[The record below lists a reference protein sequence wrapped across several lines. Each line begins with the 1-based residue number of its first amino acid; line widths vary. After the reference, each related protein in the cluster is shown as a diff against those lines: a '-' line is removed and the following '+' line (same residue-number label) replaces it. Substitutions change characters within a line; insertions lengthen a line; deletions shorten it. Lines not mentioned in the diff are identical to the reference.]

1 MWRLRCAAVHSARGA
16 ARGLRPGD
24 AAPPVTR
31 AVGVTPP
38 TRTASA
44 PRQELAW
51 CKNKA
56 GDRRRRPKLYLN
68 DSADAGPGSPRS
80 LSDGMGRIAG
90 RGLKCECLGAAA
102 CPDGAAN
109 GTCATQPGGYCFVA
123 VEEVLDDN
131 GLVVVDRTAGCLPPD
146 ESGFMQCKSSQVPHQ
161 QPKVIECCFEG
172 DLCNR
177 RLQPALA
184 ESPPDV
190 TETPALRPPAPAP
203 ALLVA
208 AALLVALLAA
218 LAAFLLLYRRR
229 RRAGKRPPSPPAPL
243 AADISSGSGSGLPL
257 LVQRTVA
264 KQIQMVESIG
274 KGRYGEVW
282 LARWR
287 GERVAVKVFFTT
299 EEASWFRET
308 EIYQT
313 VLMRH
318 ENILGFIAADIKGTG
333 SWTQML
339 LITDYH
345 ENGSLHDYLQTVVL
359 DTHGLMTMA
368 YSIVS
373 GLAHLHMDIFGT
385 KGKPAIAHR
394 DIKSKNILVKRNGQ
408 CAIADFGLAVRYV
421 AERNEVDIAPNTR
434 VGTRRYMAPEVLDE
448 KLDVSNFEAFKMADM
463 YSLGLVLWE
472 MCRRCVAGAG
482 PQRVEAYALPYHD
495 SVPPD
500 PSFEDMH
507 RVVVVAR
514 TRPAVP
520 ARWLAAEPLST
531 LVTLMHECWHANPPV
546 RLTALRVKKTLA
558 KYNTETSIK
567 LV

>member
-1 MWRLRCAAVHSARGA
+1 MTNV
-16 ARGLRPGD
+16 
-24 AAPPVTR
+24 
-31 AVGVTPP
+31 
-38 TRTASA
+38 
-44 PRQELAW
+44 
-51 CKNKA
+51 
-56 GDRRRRPKLYLN
+56 Y
-68 DSADAGPGSPRS
+68 
-80 LSDGMGRIAG
+80 III
-90 RGLKCECLGAAA
+90 
-102 CPDGAAN
+102 
-109 GTCATQPGGYCFVA
+109 F
-123 VEEVLDDN
+123 
-131 GLVVVDRTAGCLPPD
+131 
-146 ESGFMQCKSSQVPHQ
+146 QCKSAQVPHQ
-161 QPKVIECCFEG
+161 HPKGIECCYDR
-172 DLCNR
+172 DLCNQ
-177 RLQPALA
+177 RLR
-184 ESPPDV
+184 
-190 TETPALRPPAPAP
+190 PALREAAGSAAGAATERPGGGAGAAPTA
-203 ALLVA
+203 LVA
-208 AALLVALLAA
+208 AALCVALVAFAAAA
-218 LAAFLLLYRRR
+218 LLLCRR
-229 RRAGKRPPSPPAPL
+229 RRAGKRPPSPPAPPL
-243 AADISSGSGSGLPL
+243 HADISSGSGSGLPL

-287 GERVAVKVFFTT
+287 GEKVAVKVFFTT

-448 KLDVSNFEAFKMADM
+448 KLDVGNFEAFKMADM

-472 MCRRCVAGAG
+472 MCRRCATGDKA
-482 PQRVEAYALPYHD
+482 QLVEAYALPYHE

-507 RVVVVAR
+507 AVVVGRGAR
-514 TRPAVP
+514 PPLP
-520 ARWLAAEPLST
+520 ARWIAAEPLAT
-531 LVTLMHECWHANPPV
+531 LVNVMSECWHANPPV

-558 KYNTETSIK
+558 RYNAETSVK

>member
-1 MWRLRCAAVHSARGA
+1 MRLRSVAV
-16 ARGLRPGD
+16 L
-24 AAPPVTR
+24 
-31 AVGVTPP
+31 
-38 TRTASA
+38 
-44 PRQELAW
+44 Q
-51 CKNKA
+51 
-56 GDRRRRPKLYLN
+56 
-68 DSADAGPGSPRS
+68 
-80 LSDGMGRIAG
+80 
-90 RGLKCECLGAAA
+90 CECSGPRA
-102 CPDGAAN
+102 CPDGSSN
-109 GTCATQPGGYCFVA
+109 GTCTTQPGGYCFVA
-123 VEEVLDDN
+123 VEEVLDEV
-131 GLVVVDRTAGCLPPD
+131 GSVVRDRTTGCLPP
-146 ESGFMQCKSSQVPHQ
+146 EEAGFMQCKSSQVPHQ
-161 QPKVIECCFEG
+161 HPKAIACCNDG
-172 DLCNR
+172 DFCNR
-177 RLQPALA
+177 PLSPQLP
-184 ESPPDV
+184 EPPPDV
-190 TETPALRPPAPAP
+190 TEAPGARPHVPGSPTIF
-203 ALLVA
+203 LA
-208 AALLVALLAA
+208 AALCIALVAFV
-218 LAAFLLLYRRR
+218 AAFVLLFRRR
-229 RRAGKRPPSPPAPL
+229 RRGCKRPPTPPTHSHHAE
-243 AADISSGSGSGLPL
+243 ISSGSGSGLPL

-282 LARWR
+282 LAKWR
-287 GERVAVKVFFTT
+287 GEKVAVKVFFTT

-359 DTHGLMTMA
+359 DTHSMITMA

-408 CAIADFGLAVRYV
+408 CAIADFGLAVRFV

-448 KLDVSNFEAFKMADM
+448 KLDVTNFEAFKMADM

-472 MCRRCVAGAG
+472 MSRRCATGDKR
-482 PQRVEAYALPYHD
+482 QYVESYALPYQEF
-495 SVPPD
+495 VPSD

-507 RVVVVAR
+507 AVVVSAG
-514 TRPAVP
+514 TRPPVP
-520 ARWLAAEPLST
+520 ARWLSAEPLSA
-531 LVTLMHECWHANPPV
+531 LVTVMAECWHHNPPV
-546 RLTALRVKKTLA
+546 RLTALRVKKTLS
-558 KYNTETSIK
+558 KYVTETTIK

>member
-1 MWRLRCAAVHSARGA
+1 MWRLQRCIVHARDGGGVAWAGSGAGVGRGRGA
-16 ARGLRPGD
+16 CRATGQGGRRASSFASRPPNDGG
-24 AAPPVTR
+24 
-31 AVGVTPP
+31 VG
-38 TRTASA
+38 A
-44 PRQELAW
+44 
-51 CKNKA
+51 
-56 GDRRRRPKLYLN
+56 KLYLN
-68 DSADAGPGSPRS
+68 DSAKAGQILARTPADMR
-80 LSDGMGRIAG
+80 LS
-90 RGLKCECLGAAA
+90 RGLVCECAGASA
-102 CPDGAAN
+102 CPDGSAN
-109 GTCATQPGGYCFVA
+109 GTCVTQPGGYCFA
-123 VEEVLDDN
+123 TVEEVLDD
-131 GLVVVDRTAGCLPPD
+131 GGRLDLERTAGCLPPD

-161 QPKVIECCFEG
+161 HPKVIECCSEA
-172 DLCNR
+172 DMCNR
-177 RLQPALA
+177 RLRPQLP
-184 ESPPDV
+184 EPPPDV
-190 TETPALRPPAPAP
+190 TEAPDLRPPTPASP
-203 ALLVA
+203 TLLVA
-208 AALLVALLAA
+208 IALCVALIAFI
-218 LAAFLLLYRRR
+218 AAFLLLFRRR
-229 RRAGKRPPSPPAPL
+229 RRGCKRPPSPPTVSHHTE
-243 AADISSGSGSGLPL
+243 ISSGSGSGLPL

-287 GERVAVKVFFTT
+287 GEKVAVKVFFTT

-359 DTHGLMTMA
+359 DTRSLLTMA

-408 CAIADFGLAVRYV
+408 CAIADFGLAVRHV

-434 VGTRRYMAPEVLDE
+434 VGTRRYMPPEVLAE
-448 KLDVSNFEAFKMADM
+448 RLDVANFEAFKRADM

-472 MCRRCVAGAG
+472 MCRRCASG
-482 PQRVEAYALPYHD
+482 PKAQRVEPYALPYHEH
-495 SVPPD
+495 VPAD

-507 RVVVVAR
+507 AAVVGR
-514 TRPAVP
+514 GLRPAIP
-520 ARWLAAEPLST
+520 PRWLACEPLAA
-531 LVTLMHECWHANPPV
+531 LAAAMAECWHANPPV

-558 KYNTETSIK
+558 RFRAEPAAK
-567 LV
+567 LL

>member
-1 MWRLRCAAVHSARGA
+1 MRLSRGI
-16 ARGLRPGD
+16 
-24 AAPPVTR
+24 V
-31 AVGVTPP
+31 
-38 TRTASA
+38 
-44 PRQELAW
+44 
-51 CKNKA
+51 
-56 GDRRRRPKLYLN
+56 
-68 DSADAGPGSPRS
+68 
-80 LSDGMGRIAG
+80 
-90 RGLKCECLGAAA
+90 CECTGAGM
-102 CPDGAAN
+102 CPGGAPN
-109 GTCATQPGGYCFVA
+109 GTCGTQPGGYCFVA
-123 VEEVLDDN
+123 VEELYDDS
-131 GLVVVDRTAGCLPPD
+131 GLVVLERTAGCLPPD
-146 ESGFMQCKSSQVPHQ
+146 ESGLMQCKKVPHQ
-161 QPKVIECCFEG
+161 NPKAIECCEK
-172 DLCNR
+172 DYCNR
-177 RLQPALA
+177 RLRPQLP
-184 ESPPDV
+184 EPPPDV
-190 TETPALRPPAPAP
+190 TETPGLRPAGSVPHTA
-203 ALLVA
+203 LVA
-208 AALLVALLAA
+208 AALCAALLAF
-218 LAAFLLLYRRR
+218 LAAFWLLFRMRRR
-229 RRAGKRPPSPPAPL
+229 GCKRPPSPPAP
-243 AADISSGSGSGLPL
+243 AHSSEISSGSGSGLPL

-287 GERVAVKVFFTT
+287 GEKVAVKVFFTT

-359 DTHGLMTMA
+359 DTQGLMTMA

-448 KLDVSNFEAFKMADM
+448 KLDVTNFEAFKMADM
-463 YSLGLVLWE
+463 YSLGLVMWE
-472 MCRRCVAGAG
+472 MCRRCTTGDKA
-482 PQRVEAYALPYHD
+482 QYVEAYALPYHEH
-495 SVPPD
+495 VPSD
-500 PSFEDMH
+500 PSFDDMH
-507 RVVVVAR
+507 AVVVGQRAR
-514 TRPAVP
+514 PPLP
-520 ARWLAAEPLST
+520 ARWRASPTLLALAA
-531 LVTLMHECWHANPPV
+531 LMAECWHHNPPV

-558 KYNTETSIK
+558 KFRAESAVK

>member
-1 MWRLRCAAVHSARGA
+1 MRLS
-16 ARGLRPGD
+16 RGL
-24 AAPPVTR
+24 
-31 AVGVTPP
+31 
-38 TRTASA
+38 
-44 PRQELAW
+44 E
-51 CKNKA
+51 
-56 GDRRRRPKLYLN
+56 
-68 DSADAGPGSPRS
+68 
-80 LSDGMGRIAG
+80 
-90 RGLKCECLGAAA
+90 CECAGGAA

-109 GTCATQPGGYCFVA
+109 GTCLTQPGGYCFVA
-123 VEEVLDDN
+123 VEEVLDEN
-131 GLVVVDRTAGCLPPD
+131 GYIVLDRSAGCLPPD
-146 ESGFMQCKSSQVPHQ
+146 ESGFMQCKSAQVPHQ
-161 QPKVIECCFEG
+161 HPKGIECCSDR
-172 DLCNR
+172 DLCNQ
-177 RLQPALA
+177 RLSPLLPA
-184 ESPPDV
+184 PPAGPDDAG
-190 TETPALRPPAPAP
+190 PALRPPAAGSPA
-203 ALLVA
+203 ALLA
-208 AALLVALLAA
+208 AALCVALLAA
-218 LAAFLLLYRRR
+218 LGACLLLLRR
-229 RRAGKRPPSPPAPL
+229 RRAGKRPPSPPAPRAPTL
-243 AADISSGSGSGLPL
+243 ADASSGSGSGLPL

-264 KQIQMVESIG
+264 KQIQMVESVG

-287 GERVAVKVFFTT
+287 GEKVAVKVFFTT

-359 DTHGLMTMA
+359 DAHALMTMA
-368 YSIVS
+368 YSVVS

-385 KGKPAIAHR
+385 SGKPAIAHR
-394 DIKSKNILVKRNGQ
+394 DIKSKNILVKRDGQ

-434 VGTRRYMAPEVLDE
+434 VGTRRYMAPEVLAE
-448 KLDVSNFEAFKMADM
+448 RLDGANFEAFKTADM

-472 MCRRCVAGAG
+472 MCRRCATGDKA
-482 PQRVEAYALPYHD
+482 QHVEAYALPYHEF
-495 SVPPD
+495 VPPD

-507 RVVVVAR
+507 AVVVAKGI
-514 TRPAVP
+514 RPPVP
-520 ARWLAAEPLST
+520 ARWRASEPLATLAA
-531 LVTLMHECWHANPPV
+531 LMAECWHANPPV

-558 KYNTETSIK
+558 RYNTETTVK

>member
-1 MWRLRCAAVHSARGA
+1 MICCV
-16 ARGLRPGD
+16 P
-24 AAPPVTR
+24 
-31 AVGVTPP
+31 
-38 TRTASA
+38 
-44 PRQELAW
+44 
-51 CKNKA
+51 
-56 GDRRRRPKLYLN
+56 
-68 DSADAGPGSPRS
+68 
-80 LSDGMGRIAG
+80 G
-90 RGLKCECLGAAA
+90 RGLVCECLGAAA

-109 GTCATQPGGYCFVA
+109 GTCVTQPGGYCFVA

-131 GLVVVDRTAGCLPPD
+131 GLVVVDRSAGCLPPD
-146 ESGFMQCKSSQVPHQ
+146 ESGFMQVMQKLPSATSTP
-161 QPKVIECCFEG
+161 EG
-172 DLCNR
+172 DRMLFRKRPVQPAAVPAAAGAVPRGDGDARAARRRRGLAHRAGGGRAVRGAAGRGR
-177 RLQPALA
+177 RLP
-184 ESPPDV
+184 
-190 TETPALRPPAPAP
+190 
-203 ALLVA
+203 
-208 AALLVALLAA
+208 
-218 LAAFLLLYRRR
+218 AFLLLFRRR
-229 RRAGKRPPSPPAPL
+229 RRAGKRPPSPPAPH
-243 AADISSGSGSGLPL
+243 AADVSSGSGSGLPL

-359 DTHGLMTMA
+359 DTHSLMTMA

-472 MCRRCVAGAG
+472 MCRRCCSGDKA
-482 PQRVEAYALPYHD
+482 QHVEAYALPYHEL
-495 SVPPD
+495 VPPD

-507 RVVVVAR
+507 RVVVAAGAR
-514 TRPAVP
+514 PPVP
-520 ARWLAAEPLST
+520 ARWLGAEPLST

-558 KYNTETSIK
+558 KYNTETTVK

>member
-1 MWRLRCAAVHSARGA
+1 
-16 ARGLRPGD
+16 
-24 AAPPVTR
+24 
-31 AVGVTPP
+31 
-38 TRTASA
+38 
-44 PRQELAW
+44 
-51 CKNKA
+51 
-56 GDRRRRPKLYLN
+56 
-68 DSADAGPGSPRS
+68 
-80 LSDGMGRIAG
+80 MGRGIV
-90 RGLKCECLGAAA
+90 CECAGASA

-109 GTCATQPGGYCFVA
+109 GTCVTQPGGYCFVS

-131 GLVVVDRTAGCLPPD
+131 SLVVLERTAGCLPPD
-146 ESGFMQCKSSQVPHQ
+146 ESGFMQCKSSQVPHLH
-161 QPKVIECCFEG
+161 PKAIECCNDA

-177 RLQPALA
+177 RLRPQLPEL
-184 ESPPDV
+184 PPDV
-190 TETPALRPPAPAP
+190 TEAPRAP
-203 ALLVA
+203 HAAAGSPTLLVA
-208 AALLVALLAA
+208 IALCVALVAALGAFYLL
-218 LAAFLLLYRRR
+218 FRKR
-229 RRAGKRPPSPPAPL
+229 RRACKRPPSPPSTHHAE
-243 AADISSGSGSGLPL
+243 ISSGSGSGLPL

-287 GERVAVKVFFTT
+287 GEKVAVKVFFTT

-359 DTHGLMTMA
+359 DTHSLTTMA

-408 CAIADFGLAVRYV
+408 CAIADFGLAVRFV

-448 KLDVSNFEAFKMADM
+448 KLDVTNFEAFKMADM

-472 MCRRCVAGAG
+472 MCRRCATGDKA
-482 PQRVEAYALPYHD
+482 QYVEAYALPYHD
-495 SVPPD
+495 EVPAD

-507 RVVVVAR
+507 AVVVAAGR
-514 TRPAVP
+514 RPPMP
-520 ARWLAAEPLST
+520 ARWRSAPTLAALAA
-531 LVTLMHECWHANPPV
+531 VMAECWHHAPPV

-558 KYNTETSIK
+558 KFHSDTSVK

>member
-1 MWRLRCAAVHSARGA
+1 
-16 ARGLRPGD
+16 
-24 AAPPVTR
+24 
-31 AVGVTPP
+31 
-38 TRTASA
+38 
-44 PRQELAW
+44 
-51 CKNKA
+51 
-56 GDRRRRPKLYLN
+56 
-68 DSADAGPGSPRS
+68 
-80 LSDGMGRIAG
+80 
-90 RGLKCECLGAAA
+90 
-102 CPDGAAN
+102 
-109 GTCATQPGGYCFVA
+109 
-123 VEEVLDDN
+123 
-131 GLVVVDRTAGCLPPD
+131 
-146 ESGFMQCKSSQVPHQ
+146 MQCKSSQVPHRH
-161 QPKVIECCFEG
+161 PKVIECCNSS

-177 RLQPALA
+177 RLQPRLPAYPADPL
-184 ESPPDV
+184 P
-190 TETPALRPPAPAP
+190 PALSPAPAPGPQP

-208 AALLVALLAA
+208 AALCLALVAA
-218 LAAFLLLYRRR
+218 LAAALLLCRRR
-229 RRAGKRPPSPPAPL
+229 RRAGKRPPSPPAAHL
-243 AADISSGSGSGLPL
+243 AEISSGSGSGLPL

-318 ENILGFIAADIKGTG
+318 ENVLGFIAADIKGTG

-345 ENGSLHDYLQTVVL
+345 ERGSLHDYLQTAVL
-359 DTHGLMTMA
+359 DPPALLAMA
-368 YSIVS
+368 YSVVA

-408 CAIADFGLAVRYV
+408 CAIADFGLAVRFV
-421 AERNEVDIAPNTR
+421 AERDEVDIAPNTR
-434 VGTRRYMAPEVLDE
+434 VGTRRYMAPEVLAETLQVTD
-448 KLDVSNFEAFKMADM
+448 FEAFKMADM

-472 MCRRCVAGAG
+472 MCRRCGAG
-482 PQRVEAYALPYHD
+482 GGAQHVESYALPYHD
-495 SVPPD
+495 VVPAD
-500 PSFEDMH
+500 PSFDDMH
-507 RVVVVAR
+507 AVVVVQR
-514 TRPAVP
+514 MRPPVP
-520 ARWLAAEPLST
+520 ARWARHPALAALAA
-531 LVTLMHECWHANPPV
+531 LMAECWHHNPPV

-558 KYNTETSIK
+558 KFHKDCDVK